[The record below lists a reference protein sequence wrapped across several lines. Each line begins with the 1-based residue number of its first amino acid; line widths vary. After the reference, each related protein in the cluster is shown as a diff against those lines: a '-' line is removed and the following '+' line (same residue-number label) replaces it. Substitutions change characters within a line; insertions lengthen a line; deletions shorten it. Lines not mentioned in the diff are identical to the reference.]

1 MSDPDAPDALAA
13 DLLAW
18 YDAGHR
24 ALPWRDA
31 GATPYRT
38 LVSEF
43 MCQQTRVEAV
53 LPYFDRWMAD
63 FPTVEALAAA
73 PEDAVLQ
80 RWAGLGYYARARNLH
95 RAAQAIVATGF
106 PETVEGLAALPGVG
120 PYIAAAV
127 GSIAFGVRAA
137 AVDGNL
143 ERVFARVFAH
153 PGGRAALAP
162 RITACVPAARP
173 GDFNQAAMDLGATV
187 CTPRSPRCAVCPL
200 EARCAAAAAGRPTE
214 FPVPRPKKAA
224 PERWS
229 IALVLRDAAGRVL
242 LRRRPDRGLYAG
254 LYELPTSEPAAAP
267 PDDLSAAA
275 ADFAAALGWGALEL
289 AGPPGPPVAHTLT
302 HMRLTVVP
310 VAVTRAEA
318 PGAAHDAAGASTWVH
333 PASPGEVALSTLG
346 RKVLAAVAAPPRQG
360 ALFAPATQR

>member
-1 MSDPDAPDALAA
+1 MPAAAAPPDDLAA

-31 GATPYRT
+31 GAAPYRT

-53 LPYFDRWMAD
+53 LPYFARWMES

-73 PEDAVLQ
+73 PEDAVLE

-95 RAAQAIVATGF
+95 ATARAIAQDGF
-106 PETVEGLAALPGVG
+106 PQTVEGLRALPGVG

-127 GSIAFGVRAA
+127 GSIAFGARAA

-143 ERVFARVFAH
+143 ERVFARVFGH
-153 PGGRAALAP
+153 PGGRAALTP
-162 RITACVPAARP
+162 RIDACVPAGRP

-187 CTPRSPRCAVCPL
+187 CTPRAPRCAVCPL
-200 EARCAAAAAGRPTE
+200 EARCAAAAAGTPTAY
-214 FPVPRPKKAA
+214 PAPKAKKSA

-229 IALVLRDAAGRVL
+229 LALVVADGAGRVL
-242 LRRRPDRGLYAG
+242 LRRRPSRGLYAG
-254 LYELPTSEPAAAP
+254 LYELPTTDPAPAA
-267 PDDLSAAA
+267 PDDVAATA
-275 ADFAAALGWGALEL
+275 QAFAAALGWGALESVGAL
-289 AGPPGPPVAHTLT
+289 GPAVAHTLT

-310 VAVTRAEA
+310 VVVRPGAGLVADGPGLLWAHPAA
-318 PGAAHDAAGASTWVH
+318 PGA
-333 PASPGEVALSTLG
+333 VALSTLG
-346 RKVLAAVAAPPRQG
+346 RKVLSAIATPQRQMG
-360 ALFAPATQR
+360 LFGDDSDC